1 MKTKEK
7 ILGGLFIMLT
17 LLFIGCRQS
26 ITPDEK
32 LSLEKEK
39 QEQRESREREEFLL
53 EQIGKEIDVERFIV
67 INLGKDCTY
76 ILLDKHMRTM
86 YLMKKS
92 ASSFRASGF
101 MSLLVDSLGKPILYR
116 GELPEY
122 WKIEVSGNSSTFF
135 LLKNILHSF
144 YNYISNS
151 HVKSRRNNMYTVR
164 IFYKV
169 C

>member
-1 MKTKEK
+1 
-7 ILGGLFIMLT
+7 MLT

-151 HVKSRRNNMYTVR
+151 HVKSRRNNMFTVR